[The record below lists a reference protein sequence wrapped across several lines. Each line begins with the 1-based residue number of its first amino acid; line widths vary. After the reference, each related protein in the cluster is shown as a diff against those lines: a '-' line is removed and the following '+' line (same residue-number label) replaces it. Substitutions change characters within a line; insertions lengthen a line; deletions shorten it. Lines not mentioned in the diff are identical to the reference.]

1 MLLVSEGQVLSVS
14 INSRSAVLISIDL
27 SDTWDVSLIFTQWV
41 SNAQAMKISIYSRLT
56 AKPNFAEFSEAVRVA
71 SGSSM
76 VKFQSYRQG
85 TWFFLIY
92 NGNDEAVNFAIRID
106 LTGKIIADL
115 SRYN

>member
-14 INSRSAVLISIDL
+14 INSGATVIISIDL
-27 SDTWDVSLIFTQWV
+27 SDTLDVSLIFTQWV
-41 SNAQAMKISIYSRLT
+41 SNAQAMKISIYSRLNT
-56 AKPNFAEFSEAVRVA
+56 KPNFAEFNEAIRVE

-76 VKFQSYRQG
+76 VKLLSYRQG

-106 LTGKIIADL
+106 LTGIICTDL
-115 SRYN
+115 SRCH